1 MLQKSDTKPK
11 TDFSP
16 PFYVLQYFFIICYF
30 RMFPTQIKA
39 VEKAG
44 AVQTENQLFAKEV
57 LTILPLKFYIF

>member
-11 TDFSP
+11 TDFHLLFMYYSI
-16 PFYVLQYFFIICYF
+16 FFIICYF